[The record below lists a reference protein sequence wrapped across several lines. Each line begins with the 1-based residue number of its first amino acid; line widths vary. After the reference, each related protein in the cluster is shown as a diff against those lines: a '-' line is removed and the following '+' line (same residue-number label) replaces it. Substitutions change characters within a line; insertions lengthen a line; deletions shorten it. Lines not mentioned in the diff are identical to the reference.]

1 VSLPLASRAI
11 VAGVVLTFA
20 RAIGE
25 FGATMMVAYNPR
37 TMPTRIWVDFI
48 AGGIDAIVPLA
59 LALLAITLVVVVTVQ
74 RFAGVPTVVER

>member
-1 VSLPLASRAI
+1 
-11 VAGVVLTFA
+11 
-20 RAIGE
+20 
-25 FGATMMVAYNPR
+25 MMVAYNPR

-48 AGGIDAIVPLA
+48 AGGIDAIVPLPLA